1 VPHLKDDK
9 VARHFAHFRRAENC
23 VARETYLHRAAKA
36 LFIRT
41 YRSCLSSKTSYV
53 LNLPVKNTC
62 TALQAELGF
71 TCEVDALSG
80 YDLTQWYESVEEEGT
95 AGSFRADVLL
105 RSSAA
110 TWRPLLVEFAVTHP
124 CEPAKLAAG
133 ALILEIGIKEESDL
147 QKLLVP
153 HLTAAAQSRITAHN
167 FRPRSEVRA
176 LCGRNCPR
184 QVKVMVVH
192 SSGVPK
198 LFTVAAGKATAF
210 APKTAVWKKVLTKFE
225 AAAPGV
231 DLDQLEYVGND
242 LPKGENLLERGCFA
256 ALLDGASVTNCY
268 VCRHRGTTFL
278 VLKGLVSSVSRGRA
292 QQPCAGM
299 RALCAHSWGQWAT
312 RSASAQCSM
321 VAATAVGPSRC
332 DSLTHAPLCQKDS
345 LAGLLLPRKHVVV
358 NQYGIHVAATFD
370 HTYHCQTLG
379 KKLIPPTCHRFN
391 AQLRELKV

>member
-1 VPHLKDDK
+1 
-9 VARHFAHFRRAENC
+9 
-23 VARETYLHRAAKA
+23 
-36 LFIRT
+36 
-41 YRSCLSSKTSYV
+41 
-53 LNLPVKNTC
+53 
-62 TALQAELGF
+62 
-71 TCEVDALSG
+71 
-80 YDLTQWYESVEEEGT
+80 
-95 AGSFRADVLL
+95 VLL

-124 CEPAKLAAG
+124 CEPAQLAAG

-268 VCRHRGTTFL
+268 VCRHRGTT
-278 VLKGLVSSVSRGRA
+278 
-292 QQPCAGM
+292 
-299 RALCAHSWGQWAT
+299 
-312 RSASAQCSM
+312 
-321 VAATAVGPSRC
+321 
-332 DSLTHAPLCQKDS
+332 SLFSKVWCHQFREDVHNNHAPVCEHFARIRGVS
-345 LAGLLLPRKHVVV
+345 GLRAV
-358 NQYGIHVAATFD
+358 QA
-370 HTYHCQTLG
+370 
-379 KKLIPPTCHRFN
+379 RN
-391 AQLRELKV
+391 ARWLQRQR